1 MMIFLFKHDHEDQN
15 KGNFRE
21 LMADSSKDLEN
32 FIMTSKRNVTCL
44 SKTSQ
49 NELLL
54 CIKGYIQ

>member
-1 MMIFLFKHDHEDQN
+1 
-15 KGNFRE
+15 
-21 LMADSSKDLEN
+21 MADSGKDLEN